1 FATKHGFHRTRAE
14 VRSAR
19 EEKRSR
25 PRRGE
30 YGLPRL
36 SQRFSLSLA
45 PEEMALVETVLADVA
60 AAAGKRLGSAS
71 HEPIES
77 VGDEGDDG
85 GAEWMD
91 ALPVVDPKTAFL
103 LLCRVFHETEGGVEG
118 FLASRTPRK
127 DGPYAVTFKQCPTC
141 HASAV
146 STNEGEV
153 SVPPEVVDRV
163 VGSAEIERFDDH
175 GATETEPT
183 TTDETPK
190 VVPPSERD
198 RPNSPAF
205 SRKVKRRDGNRC
217 LNCGKRACLQAHHI
231 IHRVHG

>member
-1 FATKHGFHRTRAE
+1 RLPLELPDTRRYFALGFPSTAQYSETRFRSARTQAMEHVRAARALRQLPVLTNALEDAELSWSLLAEITRVATKDSEDEWLAFATKHGFHRTRAE

-45 PEEMALVETVLADVA
+45 PEEMALVELVLADVA

-91 ALPVVDPKTAFL
+91 DLPAVDPKTAFL
-103 LLCRVFHETEGGVEG
+103 LLCRVFHETEGGVDG
-118 FLASRTPRK
+118 FLSSRTPRK
-127 DGPYAVTFKQCPTC
+127 DGPYAVAFKQCPTC
-141 HASAV
+141 
-146 STNEGEV
+146 
-153 SVPPEVVDRV
+153 
-163 VGSAEIERFDDH
+163 
-175 GATETEPT
+175 
-183 TTDETPK
+183 
-190 VVPPSERD
+190 
-198 RPNSPAF
+198 
-205 SRKVKRRDGNRC
+205 
-217 LNCGKRACLQAHHI
+217 
-231 IHRVHG
+231 